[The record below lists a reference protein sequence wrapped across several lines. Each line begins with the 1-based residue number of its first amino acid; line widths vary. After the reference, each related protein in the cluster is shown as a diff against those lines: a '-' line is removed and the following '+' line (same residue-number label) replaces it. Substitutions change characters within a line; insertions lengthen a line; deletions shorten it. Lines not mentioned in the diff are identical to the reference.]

1 MIILDEN
8 HKEIDF
14 LKIERPEQI
23 LAQKYILPHDTVLE
37 LGGRYGSVSC
47 TINPMLKNPTK
58 HLVVE
63 PDDRVWECLTIN
75 KTNNR
80 CHFHIIKGC
89 ISNNPMKRYYPFGGQ
104 PKPNQYATGY
114 MVDQTGDTNIYAL
127 SDLQQE
133 YGISSFTVLIADCE
147 GCFPVFITENT
158 NILFHL
164 RLIIL
169 EKDIPKNND
178 YAKSDQILY
187 EHHFKQIDF
196 RKPHHYVYSR

>member
-1 MIILDEN
+1 MIIVDEED
-8 HKEIDF
+8 KSIDY
-14 LKIERPEQI
+14 LNTERTEQ
-23 LAQKYILPHDTVLE
+23 LLSQQYIQANDIVLE

-104 PKPNQYATGY
+104 PRPNQYATGY
-114 MVDQTGDTNIYAL
+114 IVDQTGDTNIYVL

-133 YGISSFTVLIADCE
+133 YDISSFTVLIADCE
-147 GCFPVFITENT
+147 GCFPLFITENKD
-158 NILFHL
+158 ILPDL

-169 EKDIPKNND
+169 EKDIPKNAN
-178 YAKSDQILY
+178 YSISDKILSEY
-187 EHHFKQIDF
+187 GFKQIDF